1 MAMASSSCAN
11 TGRFSVKFT
20 SRLER
25 KGCKKQKNLI
35 ARASSSKVE
44 SEAGRMRLVR
54 DDLLGLVAGEERGLR
69 TQKNSSKKEQIIK
82 AVDALAELASGSVT
96 TDESLTAAW
105 RMVWTTEKE
114 QLFIVERAN
123 LFGTEAGEILQII
136 DVGKKKLQ
144 NVITF
149 PPTGMFLVD
158 STIEVVSAQR
168 VNFKFTG
175 ASLKIGELRIPVPP
189 FGQGWFESV
198 YLDDKIR
205 VAKDIRNDYL
215 IVDRAP
221 SIPEGL

>member
-1 MAMASSSCAN
+1 MASSSC
-11 TGRFSVKFT
+11 TKIGRLTVRIS
-20 SRLER
+20 SRVEGKGR
-25 KGCKKQKNLI
+25 KRLTKLM

-44 SEAGRMRLVR
+44 SEADKLKLVR
-54 DDLLGLVAGEERGLR
+54 DDLLDLIAGEERGLR
-69 TQKNSSKKEQIIK
+69 TQKDSRKRGQITKTI
-82 AVDALAELASGSVT
+82 DALAELSAGSVT
-96 TDESLTAAW
+96 TNESLTAAW
-105 RMVWTTEKE
+105 RMLWTTEKE
-114 QLFIVERAN
+114 QLFIVEKAN
-123 LFGTEAGEILQII
+123 LFGTEAGDILQII
-136 DVGKKKLQ
+136 DVGRNKLQ

-149 PPTGMFLVD
+149 PPTGLFLVD

-175 ASLKIGELRIPVPP
+175 ASLKVGELKIPVPP